1 MTNQNQR
8 DEVKVEL
15 REKFKAIQAYLKKQ
29 EKNQINTLKQLEKSW
44 KKEKTVKEQNK
55 ASKLVG
61 GEKLQLIWEN

>member
-44 KKEKTVKEQNK
+44 KKEKTGKEQNK

>member
-29 EKNQINTLKQLEKSW
+29 EKNQINTLKQLEKS
-44 KKEKTVKEQNK
+44 
-55 ASKLVG
+55 
-61 GEKLQLIWEN
+61 